1 MSTLTALTELSQTAA
16 YRERA
21 ADLPLLHEVA
31 IRYADERP
39 FAGLRVVCGHVLVVN
54 TLAAMRVLAIG
65 GAEVIFCDPFPSPVT
80 QKVASQ
86 LRAHRIPVLPVDDA
100 VNEADLFLDVTA
112 VLGRRRLPRGAAE
125 ISRSGE
131 HFYRDQASVTV
142 TVDSA
147 QVKKI
152 ETFFGIGDGMLR
164 AWGMMKPDVPV
175 AGLHV
180 VLFGYGKVGRG
191 VAHLLRGAQA
201 QVTVVELMGANRALA
216 DSEGFETR
224 LPVAD
229 SGLAASISR
238 ADVVVA
244 ATGVPNTVA
253 ACVPVAWLDRADP
266 VLVSLSAVD
275 EFGAAISPERVLGG
289 KGKPLNFHLDS
300 PTTNRYVDPSLAA
313 HLLALEEVIHRGA
326 ELGPGLH
333 VLSNAADQWL
343 LSRWREQWPDEDLD
357 SALKSRPGE
366 PKNLTEGDL
375 TEVNRA

>member
-1 MSTLTALTELSQTAA
+1 MSTMTALTQLSQTAA
-16 YRERA
+16 YRA
-21 ADLPLLHEVA
+21 QTADLPLLDEIA

-39 FAGLRVVCGHVLVVN
+39 FADLRVVCGHVLVVN
-54 TLAAMRVLAIG
+54 TVAAMRVLAIG
-65 GAEVIFCDPFPSPVT
+65 GADVIFCDPFPSPVT
-80 QKVASQ
+80 QQVAGHLQ
-86 LRAHRIPVLPVDDA
+86 AHRIPVLPVDDA
-100 VNEADLFLDVTA
+100 VNAADLFLDVTA

-131 HFYRDQASVTV
+131 YFYRDQASVTV

-164 AWGMMKPDVPV
+164 AWSMMKPDVPL

-180 VLFGYGKVGRG
+180 VQFGYGKVGRG
-191 VAHLLRGAQA
+191 VAHVLRGAQA
-201 QVTVVELMGANRALA
+201 QVTVVELMGTNRDRAA
-216 DSEGFETR
+216 VEGFDTR
-224 LPVAD
+224 LPTDDAE
-229 SGLAASISR
+229 LAASISH

-244 ATGVPNTVA
+244 ATGVPNAVA
-253 ACVPVAWLDRADP
+253 DCVPIAWLDRADP

-275 EFGAAISPERVLGG
+275 EFGAAIPPQRVLGG

-313 HLLALEEVIHRGA
+313 HLLALEEVVHRGA
-326 ELGPGLH
+326 ALGPGLH
-333 VLSNAADQWL
+333 ILNDAADQWL

-357 SALKSRPGE
+357 SAL
-366 PKNLTEGDL
+366 
-375 TEVNRA
+375 